1 MKVLGRVKYSP
12 IFTKENNMCVIDDP
26 FDYQVLNLTKQFYA
40 DYPNPLYKEIV
51 FGQEGQI
58 RDWTILK

>member
-1 MKVLGRVKYSP
+1 
-12 IFTKENNMCVIDDP
+12 MCVIDDP